1 MYYVDHTKPPFIDI
15 SLPPAITLPV
25 TLLVSLYAG
34 VLGLDFYLLRHERLF
49 RKVISPTQ
57 LRIAMAIVH
66 AVIPLVFVCNRP
78 PFNVFFAGAP
88 WLLATY
94 TAAIPTENLTMEKW
108 VRTLMQVTIVQRPE
122 GVDDRKIR
130 YKGIAKI
137 SLAIF
142 KLVFMHLFVDSLLPR
157 HIEYVLEYSWI
168 HPVGIFYTFLFGLK
182 AYCLLGVI
190 DLLMGVEQTLFA
202 WNMIDLFNSP
212 IIASS
217 PRDFWSRRWNKVVRN
232 LLHSQIFKSTKE
244 PGPENKP
251 AQKMK
256 ETSNNRRVTRSL
268 AAASKAVAETKNVIH
283 DVTVTHVHPKR
294 SSSFWT
300 TASGRGLL
308 AFIVSGTFHEV
319 IIMSVCRKITL
330 ENFVFFMLQGLAVM
344 MEVKLRQG
352 AWKQEPIGMTRVWCI
367 GAQLLFMSI
376 TGRLFIAPFLRCQ
389 SFLESARFF

>member
-1 MYYVDHTKPPFIDI
+1 MYYADHTKSPFIDI
-15 SLPPAITLPV
+15 SLPPAISLPV
-25 TLLVSLYAG
+25 TLLASLYAS

-66 AVIPLVFVCNRP
+66 AVIPLVFVCKQP
-78 PFNVFFAGAP
+78 PLNVFFAGAP

-108 VRTLMQVTIVQRPE
+108 VHTLMQVVIEQRPE
-122 GVDDRKIR
+122 ETDDRKIR
-130 YKGIAKI
+130 YKGVAKI
-137 SLAIF
+137 SLGIF
-142 KLVFMHLFVDSLLPR
+142 KLVFMHLFVDYFLPR
-157 HIEYVLEYSWI
+157 HVEYVLEYSWI

-232 LLHSQIFKSTKE
+232 LLHTQIFKSTKK
-244 PGPENKP
+244 PGPENKSV
-251 AQKMK
+251 QKME
-256 ETSNNRRVTRSL
+256 ETSNNRRVTRRL
-268 AAASKAVAETKNVIH
+268 TAANKAVAETKNGIH
-283 DVTVTHVHPKR
+283 DVTVTHVQPKR
-294 SSSFWT
+294 SSFWT

-330 ENFVFFMLQGLAVM
+330 ENFIFFTLQGLAVTL
-344 MEVKLRQG
+344 EVNLRQG
-352 AWKQEPIGMTRVWCI
+352 AWKQEPTGMTSIWCI

-376 TGRLFIAPFLRCQ
+376 TGRLFVAPFLRCQ
-389 SFLESARFF
+389 SFLESSRFY